1 MSIFRLFGHTTAA
14 IFEVHWTIIKVCL
27 SEVIIF
33 RFHKWYTPRILL
45 QFRTWWQTSRHWWK
59 ARALQ
64 RNCGICCIKG
74 VHGWLHFFSCQL
86 KYWTLNCCF
95 LWFYDSICLR
105 SLTVTIWG
113 RDGDDYYMLYV
124 KYNFRHRVYS
134 KLWWDHLKLTQLSCH
149 KNILALLANLI

>member
-1 MSIFRLFGHTTAA
+1 MSIFRLFEHTTAA

-59 ARALQ
+59 ARTLQ

-95 LWFYDSICLR
+95 VWFYDSICLG
-105 SLTVTIWG
+105 SLTVTIWVG
-113 RDGDDYYMLYV
+113 MVMIFICYMWNTTLGIEFIASYDEIT
-124 KYNFRHRVYS
+124 S
-134 KLWWDHLKLTQLSCH
+134 SWLSWAAT
-149 KNILALLANLI
+149 KTF